1 MTLAPASANNSSK
14 AGAFIPVNEPDLSGN
29 EKKYVAACIES
40 GWISSEGP
48 QVTEFEE
55 RFSARVDRRFGVAV
69 CNGSAALDLAVS
81 TLKIGSGDEVI
92 MPTFTIISC
101 AAAVVRAGA
110 KPVFVDCDPVT
121 WNMDHRSLEAKIT
134 AKTKAILVVHIYGLP
149 VDFDPILAIARK
161 HGLQVIEDAA
171 ESHGQTY
178 RGRACGSFGDVSIFS
193 FYPNKHVTT
202 GEGGMLLTN
211 DPNLAERARYLRNLC
226 FEPGRRF
233 VHEELGWNFRM
244 TNLQAALG
252 LAQLERLDEVIRRK
266 RRIGELYT
274 DRLRDVRG
282 LQLPSERTDFAENHY
297 WVYGVVLDESIS
309 IDAAEA
315 MKRLAIEGIGTRPF
329 FWPMHEQ
336 PVFRNQGWFLEEL
349 YPVSERIAR
358 RGFYLPSGVGLTE
371 TQIDRSVEALKKVI
385 A

>member
-1 MTLAPASANNSSK
+1 MSQAS
-14 AGAFIPVNEPDLSGN
+14 FIPVNEPDLSGN
-29 EKKYVAACIES
+29 EKKYLLACIES

-48 QVTEFEE
+48 QVTDFEE
-55 RFSARVDRRFGVAV
+55 RFSAKVDRRFGVAA
-69 CNGSAALDLAVS
+69 CNGSAALDLAVG

-101 AAAVVRAGA
+101 AAAVVRAGG
-110 KPVFVDCDPVT
+110 KPVFVDCDPLT
-121 WNMDHRSLEAKIT
+121 WNMDHHALESKIT
-134 AKTKAILVVHIYGLP
+134 SKTKAILVVHIYGLP
-149 VDFDPILAIARK
+149 VDLDPILAIARK
-161 HGLQVIEDAA
+161 HDLWVIEDAA

-202 GEGGMLLTN
+202 GEGGMLVTS
-211 DPNLAERARYLRNLC
+211 DPALAERARYLRNLC
-226 FEPGRRF
+226 FEPKRRF

-244 TNLQAALG
+244 TNLQAAVG

-274 DRLRDVRG
+274 ERLRDLRG
-282 LQLPSERTDFAENHY
+282 VQLPCVRTVFAENHY
-297 WVYGVVLDESIS
+297 WVYGVVLDESIPM
-309 IDAAEA
+309 DAAEA
-315 MKRLAIEGIGTRPF
+315 MKRLAAEGIGTRPF

-336 PVFRNQGWFLEEL
+336 PVFRKQGWFLEER

-358 RGFYLPSGVGLTE
+358 RGFYLPSGVSLTE
-371 TQIDRSVEALKKVI
+371 SQIDRSVEALKKVI